1 MKYIE
6 APKFG
11 GPEVLRLIEVEM
23 PKPSE
28 GMLLVEVQAAGIN
41 YADVLARSGVYPT
54 IRKAPFVLGFEVA
67 GVVREVGTCVA
78 GFKAGDSVAAIT
90 PAGGGYATH
99 VLIPAATAIP
109 IPSDLDAAVAA
120 ALLMQGVTAYIVLE
134 QAQVKKSDVVM
145 ITAAAGGVG
154 RIAVQLAKARG
165 ATVIG
170 LASKSKADLV
180 KGLGADHVFDYGKVG
195 WSAEVLDVTRSQGV
209 QVFLDSVGD
218 LASEAFPL
226 LSSFGRWIIYGV
238 RTGKHNP
245 LPAEAVWP
253 MIGKN
258 ISLMGFNLGASMQ
271 HAPGAL
277 GELFKFVVDGRVK
290 IEITK
295 YPLADASIVHSLFDE
310 RKTTGKLVLLP

>member
-11 GPEVLRLIEVEM
+11 GPEVLKLIEADT
-23 PKPSE
+23 PGPGE

-41 YADVLARSGVYPT
+41 YADVLARSGLYPT
-54 IRKAPFVLGFEVA
+54 ITKAPFVLGFEVA
-67 GVVREVGTCVA
+67 GLVSEVGKCVE

-109 IPSDLDAAVAA
+109 IPSDVDAALAA
-120 ALLMQGVTAYIVLE
+120 ALLMQGVTAYLLLD
-134 QAQVKKSDVVM
+134 QAQVKNGDVVM

-154 RIAVQLAKARG
+154 RLAVQLAKARG

-170 LASKSKADLV
+170 LASKSKGDLV
-180 KGLGADHVFDYGKVG
+180 KGLGADHVFDYDKAG

-209 QVFLDSVGD
+209 QVFLDSVGN
-218 LASEAFPL
+218 LTSEAFPL
-226 LSSFGRWIIYGV
+226 LGSFGQWIIYGV

-245 LPAEAVWP
+245 LPTEAVWP
-253 MIGKN
+253 LIGKN
-258 ISLMGFNLGASMQ
+258 ISLTGFNLGPNMQ
-271 HAPGAL
+271 YAPGAL
-277 GELFKFVVDGRVK
+277 RELFKFVIDGRVK
-290 IEITK
+290 VEITK
-295 YPLADASIVHSLFDE
+295 YALADASIVHTLLEE